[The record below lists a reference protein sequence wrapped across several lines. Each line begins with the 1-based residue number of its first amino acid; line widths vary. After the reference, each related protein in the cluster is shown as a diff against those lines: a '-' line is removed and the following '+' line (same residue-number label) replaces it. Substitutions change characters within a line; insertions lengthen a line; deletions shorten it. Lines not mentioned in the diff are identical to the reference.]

1 MNDLKWTS
9 ILLAFI
15 FVAISF
21 TACEKYPVPEP
32 DPREAVSG
40 ILTENTTWNASEIYV
55 LDGKVVVSD
64 GVTLTI
70 EPGTIVKGLEGVGS
84 LSSALVVARGGK
96 LIAEGTAD
104 KPIIFTSILD
114 NIDVGQKSG
123 TNLDQNDRSKWGG
136 LIICGKAPSS
146 AQDGD
151 DIGNVEGIPANEEY
165 GKYGG
170 NDASDNSGVLR
181 YVSIRHGGA
190 EIGEGNEI
198 NGLTLGGVGNGT
210 TIENIEVVS
219 NLDDGI
225 EFFGGTVNVT
235 NALVAFQGDD
245 AFDIDQNYSGTIT
258 NLISIQDG
266 QGDNALEIDGPEGA
280 THADGLFT
288 IINGTFICTDNA
300 GGRAATLK
308 AKAQGTIKNCTFEGF
323 KKPIRIRA
331 SFVDTDNCVAKT
343 DAYLNMMV
351 NNTLVLE
358 GNTYESNE
366 NLAELIGSYSDDGI
380 YDDCIVN
387 AMETDLDNKFALDNT
402 VVVELNM
409 PDNSSAFKDWTWS
422 DINNQ
427 LQ

>member
-1 MNDLKWTS
+1 MNDFKWTS
-9 ILLAFI
+9 ILLAFF

-40 ILTENTTWNASEIYV
+40 ILTENTTWKADQIYI
-55 LDGKVVVSD
+55 LDGKVVVSE

-96 LIAEGTAD
+96 IMAEGTVD
-104 KPIIFTSILD
+104 QPIIFTSILD

-136 LIICGKAPSS
+136 VIVCGKSPASV
-146 AQDGD
+146 QDGD
-151 DIGNVEGIPANEEY
+151 VEGNVDGIPANESY

-170 NDASDNSGVLR
+170 SDVSDNSGVLR
-181 YVSIRHGGA
+181 FVSIRHGGA

-198 NGLTLGGVGNGT
+198 NGLTLAGVGNGT

-225 EFFGGTVNVT
+225 EFFGGSVNVT

-245 AFDIDQNYSGTIT
+245 AFDIDQNYSGTVT

-280 THADGLFT
+280 THSDGLFT
-288 IINGTFICTDNA
+288 LINGTFICTDNS

-323 KKPIRIRA
+323 KKPIRVRT
-331 SFVDTDNCVAKT
+331 SFVDTDDCVAKT

-351 NNTLVLE
+351 NNTLILE
-358 GNTYESNE
+358 NNTYLSSDE
-366 NLAELIGSYSDDGI
+366 AATLIGSYSDDGI
-380 YDDCIVN
+380 YDACITN
-387 AMETDLDNKFALDNT
+387 AMENDLDLKFATNNT
-402 VVVELNM
+402 VTASQNM
-409 PDNSSAFKDWTWS
+409 PDRTSAFQNWTWT